1 MIDKDLSDEN
11 GTRMVKD
18 LYQFSDIK
26 VSDREAL
33 EVWQSLSMN
42 DKVHTK
48 SEHVR
53 IISNTKHV

>member
-33 EVWQSLSMN
+33 EVWQSLSTK
-42 DKVHTK
+42 DKIHTK

-53 IISNTKHV
+53 IIGNIKHV